1 MRAKR
6 LNAVCCGVAAA
17 LSLLPALAVAS
28 EPLYVKNLSPI
39 AGLIGLP
46 SQRDA
51 FATEPGRLAVAVH
64 GSIASHYVNDSEDDE
79 FLNLDGETLRGA
91 LDLRFGIVHN
101 LDVQLEIPWL
111 DHSGGELDELI
122 DDWHDFWG
130 MSDGGRSDVPRDL
143 LDYRY
148 VTPDGGF
155 GLQED
160 ASGLG
165 DINLSLNYAFYR
177 DEDAAASVAV
187 GYKFGTGDE
196 EDFTGSGEDDVWVA
210 VRFSGRHLS
219 DLPLSWHGHAG
230 YLRAGESD
238 MIEGF
243 QEEDFWFA
251 GLSMDWSF
259 AANWSALV
267 QVDAHAAPLKSDIT
281 GVGDEAYLGTVGVRW
296 RFAEHWS
303 GDFSVVEDIG
313 VETAPDVTFQFS
325 VRYKPGTAAAN

>member
-1 MRAKR
+1 LLTPA
-6 LNAVCCGVAAA
+6 
-17 LSLLPALAVAS
+17 LLPLCLHAAGADAS

-39 AGLIGLP
+39 IGLIGLP

-51 FATEPGRLAVAVH
+51 FATEPGRVAVALHSSV
-64 GSIASHYVNDSEDDE
+64 ANHYVNDAKSDE
-79 FLNLDGETLRGA
+79 YLNFDGETLRAA
-91 LDLRFGIVHN
+91 LELRYGIVEN
-101 LDVQLEIPWL
+101 LYVQIEIAWL
-111 DHSGGELDELI
+111 DHSGGELDKLI

-130 MSDGGRSDVPRDL
+130 MSDGGRSEVPRDL

-148 VTPDGGF
+148 ATPEGNF
-155 GLQED
+155 GLDDD
-160 ASGLG
+160 ASGMG

-177 DEDAAASVAV
+177 DEDAAMSLGI

-196 EDFTGSGEDDVWVA
+196 EDFTGSGEDDIWVA

-238 MIEGF
+238 LMEEY
-243 QEEDFWFA
+243 QEENFWFA
-251 GLSMDWSF
+251 GLALDWQF
-259 AANWSALV
+259 ARNWSAIA
-267 QVDAHAAPLKSDIT
+267 QFDSNAAPLDSDIDGT
-281 GVGDEAYLGTVGVRW
+281 GDEAYIATVGLRW

-325 VRYKPGTAAAN
+325 VRYKPGTAY